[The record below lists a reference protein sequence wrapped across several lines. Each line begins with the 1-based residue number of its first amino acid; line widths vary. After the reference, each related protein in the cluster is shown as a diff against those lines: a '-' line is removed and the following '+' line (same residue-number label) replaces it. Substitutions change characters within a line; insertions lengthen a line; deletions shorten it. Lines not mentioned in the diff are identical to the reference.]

1 MGVAYYIALD
11 LNEEERADIDT
22 FVDGKSFARQ
32 LEPLTELVAQLGL
45 EPIDHWVSISDE
57 ELASLLDLDD
67 DDEEADESEDADE
80 DGSDEDGD
88 PEADPEA
95 LAALENN
102 EVRWFTAEAGVAY
115 FNALAAHL
123 RAHPDAVPDAQDVL
137 SDVDDYIAVLTQAQ
151 VVKAQWYL
159 AIDC

>member
-57 ELASLLDLDD
+57 ELDSLLDLDD
-67 DDEEADESEDADE
+67 EDDEEADESEEADE
-80 DGSDEDGD
+80 DGSDE
-88 PEADPEA
+88 EADPEA

-102 EVRWFTAEAGVAY
+102 EVRWFTAEAGLAY
-115 FNALAAHL
+115 FNALAHHL
-123 RAHPDAVPDAQDVL
+123 RAHPNAVPDAQDVL
-137 SDVDDYIAVLTQAQ
+137 SDVEGYIAVLTQAQ
-151 VVKAQWYL
+151 AVKAQWYL
-159 AIDC
+159 AIDY

>member
-67 DDEEADESEDADE
+67 DEEADESEDADE
-80 DGSDEDGD
+80 GGSDE
-88 PEADPEA
+88 EADPEA

-102 EVRWFTAEAGVAY
+102 EVRWFTAEAGLAY
-115 FNALAAHL
+115 FNALADHL
-123 RAHPDAVPDAQDVL
+123 RAHPDTVPDAQDVL
-137 SDVDDYIAVLTQAQ
+137 SDVEGYIAVLTQAQ
-151 VVKAQWYL
+151 AVKAQWYL

>member
-11 LNEEERADIDT
+11 LDEEEGADIDT

-67 DDEEADESEDADE
+67 EDDEEADESEEADE
-80 DGSDEDGD
+80 DGSDE
-88 PEADPEA
+88 EADPEA

-102 EVRWFTAEAGVAY
+102 EVRWFTAEAGLAY
-115 FNALAAHL
+115 FNALAHHL
-123 RAHPDAVPDAQDVL
+123 RAHPNAVPDAQDVL
-137 SDVDDYIAVLTQAQ
+137 SDVEGYIAVLTQAQ
-151 VVKAQWYL
+151 AVKAQWYL
-159 AIDC
+159 AIDY

>member
-1 MGVAYYIALD
+1 MGVAYYIALNLD
-11 LNEEERADIDT
+11 EEDRADIDT

-67 DDEEADESEDADE
+67 DDEE

-88 PEADPEA
+88 SEADPEA

-102 EVRWFTAEAGVAY
+102 EVRWFTAEAGLAY
-115 FNALAAHL
+115 FNALADHL
-123 RAHPDAVPDAQDVL
+123 RAHPTAVPDAQDVL
-137 SDVDDYIAVLTQAQ
+137 SDMEGYIAVLTQAQ
-151 VVKAQWYL
+151 ALKAQWYL

>member
-67 DDEEADESEDADE
+67 EDDEEEDET
-80 DGSDEDGD
+80 DEDGD
-88 PEADPEA
+88 GEEADPEA

-102 EVRWFTAEAGVAY
+102 EVRWFTAEAGLAY
-115 FNALAAHL
+115 FNALADHL
-123 RAHPDAVPDAQDVL
+123 RAHPNAVPDAQDVL
-137 SDVDDYIAVLTQAQ
+137 SDVEGYIAVLTQAQ
-151 VVKAQWYL
+151 AVKAQWYL

>member
-11 LNEEERADIDT
+11 LDEEEGADIDT

-67 DDEEADESEDADE
+67 DEEADESEDADE
-80 DGSDEDGD
+80 GGSDE
-88 PEADPEA
+88 EADPEA

-102 EVRWFTAEAGVAY
+102 EVRWFTAEAGLAY
-115 FNALAAHL
+115 FNALAHHL
-123 RAHPDAVPDAQDVL
+123 RAHPNAVPDAQDVL
-137 SDVDDYIAVLTQAQ
+137 SDVEGYIAVLTQAQ
-151 VVKAQWYL
+151 AVKAQWYL